1 MNPYAVHLGDRIIMI
16 HRGQVL
22 HDLRGTERA
31 RVRFE
36 DLLSRFEE
44 IRRREQLDPATAD
57 MLRLNY
63 V

>member
-1 MNPYAVHLGDRIIMI
+1 
-16 HRGQVL
+16 VL

-31 RVRFE
+31 RVRPE
-36 DLLSRFEE
+36 DLLHRFEE
-44 IRRREQLDPATAD
+44 VRRREQLDPATAE